1 MKRWLLMGAAV
12 LALVLAVSLGL
23 RSPAPASGSG
33 DKILTAA
40 GEPITRDELEE
51 ARRSARALWD
61 LGAAQSV
68 PDDRELLTRIVRARL
83 LEAEFEEHGIT
94 LTPEEVSQAENGYAD
109 TRAAILA
116 AIEDGSTDPDAARQ
130 TLDPVQA

>member
-61 LGAAQSV
+61 LG
-68 PDDRELLTRIVRARL
+68 RL
-83 LEAEFEEHGIT
+83 SRCRTTG
-94 LTPEEVSQAENGYAD
+94 NC
-109 TRAAILA
+109 
-116 AIEDGSTDPDAARQ
+116 
-130 TLDPVQA
+130 